1 MIYLISPFVFRH
13 YIIFKG
19 VFRQIGMLEV
29 SLTCLQRFASV
40 MKLKL
45 DVSNGK
51 ELSYFF
57 VVLVMKCLWVLMV
70 GNTNNVAS
78 FSYLIY
84 PDKIK
89 L

>member
-1 MIYLISPFVFRH
+1 
-13 YIIFKG
+13 
-19 VFRQIGMLEV
+19 MLEV

-57 VVLVMKCLWVLMV
+57 VVFGHEMPGVPLLD
-70 GNTNNVAS
+70 GQHQQQRGAS

-84 PDKIK
+84 PDEIK